1 MVKVLICCWDCEIEN
16 EKLAQALIEK
26 MEKQDVY
33 AVAQYLDSPDIR
45 GIDTCLMYSKDVFR
59 FNFAKRNNMT

>member
-33 AVAQYLDSPDIR
+33 TVAQY
-45 GIDTCLMYSKDVFR
+45 
-59 FNFAKRNNMT
+59 

>member
-1 MVKVLICCWDCEIEN
+1 MVKVLICWDCEIEN
-16 EKLAQALIEK
+16 EKLAHALIEK

-33 AVAQYLDSPDIR
+33 TVAQYPDSPDIR
-45 GIDTCLMYSKDVFR
+45 EIDTCLMYSKDVFR